1 MTKQAPKD
9 KIQASKQS
17 QLDTLYAPHQDFK
30 NSPLFVP
37 GACTKIVFGE
47 GNPDAAILFIGEAPG
62 RDEDEQGRPFV
73 GRSGKLLNRALFL
86 VGLEREEVYITNIVK
101 CRPPGNRTPLPEELQ
116 IGRDQLLLA
125 QIEIINPR
133 AICTLGAAAL
143 CGLTEKPYKI
153 TAVRGQP
160 IDFNGRILLPTYHP
174 AYVLRNQTV
183 AQVFLG
189 DIKKLVQLS
198 TKNPK

>member
-1 MTKQAPKD
+1 MTKNKTHKQ
-9 KIQASKQS
+9 IQLEA
-17 QLDTLYAPHQDFK
+17 LYAPHQDFK
-30 NSPLFVP
+30 NSPLLVP

-62 RDEDEQGRPFV
+62 REEDEQGRPFV

-86 VGLEREEVYITNIVK
+86 VGLEREDVYITNIVK
-101 CRPPGNRTPLPEELQ
+101 CRPPGNRTPLPEELK
-116 IGRDQLLLA
+116 IGRDELLLA

-133 AICTLGAAAL
+133 VICTLGAAAL

-160 IDFNGRILLPTYHP
+160 IDFHGRILLPTYHP
-174 AYVLRNQTV
+174 AYVLRNQSV
-183 AQVFLG
+183 APVFLG

-198 TKNPK
+198 KRA